1 MSIYQ
6 RDTYRTNIE
15 ENKKRSSIQM
25 KQNILNYFTK
35 ANTRNKIKKIASLND
50 KKTEIIKENKK
61 EDFFKDF
68 EKKAKARR
76 SLLYLLNIKSGGTYY
91 PQIIEYF
98 KQIKKSKMKE
108 DFFKEIKENNIQE
121 SNNYLIIKNNDSS
134 QNTKIRSKFYPYKT
148 AINNLS
154 HGKNEINK
162 LKENFN
168 ENKNITKDNNE
179 LNFNNKCTDNIIDN
193 IEIKNTS
200 QENNEIN
207 NNKIKK
213 FPIDKMIMEKI
224 TTYNNNIKINSNKNK
239 NKSRKKSFKKHIKRN
254 KIDMIFNEQ
263 RNELQKSGNYHLSLR
278 TAIQSSLGKKKFKH
292 KKK

>member
-6 RDTYRTNIE
+6 RDSYRTNKE

-168 ENKNITKDNNE
+168 ENKNITKGNNE
-179 LNFNNKCTDNIIDN
+179 LNFNNKRTDNIIDN

-224 TTYNNNIKINSNKNK
+224 MTYNNNNIKINSNKNK

-263 RNELQKSGNYHLSLR
+263 RNQHSHICQNKY
-278 TAIQSSLGKKKFKH
+278 
-292 KKK
+292 

>member
-6 RDTYRTNIE
+6 RDSYRTNNE
-15 ENKKRSSIQM
+15 GNKKRSSIQM

-154 HGKNEINK
+154 HEKNEIK
-162 LKENFN
+162 ELKENFN
-168 ENKNITKDNNE
+168 ENKNIMKDNNE
-179 LNFNNKCTDNIIDN
+179 LNFNNKSTDNIIDN
-193 IEIKNTS
+193 IEIKNTN

-207 NNKIKK
+207 NNKIKE

-224 TTYNNNIKINSNKNK
+224 ATYNNNIKINNNN